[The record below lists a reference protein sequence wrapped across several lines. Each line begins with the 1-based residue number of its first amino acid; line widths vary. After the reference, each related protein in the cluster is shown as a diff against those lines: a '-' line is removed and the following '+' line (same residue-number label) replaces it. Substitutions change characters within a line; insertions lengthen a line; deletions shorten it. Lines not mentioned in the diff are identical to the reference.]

1 MKRVFG
7 YMVFCLL
14 MLTGCICSVLET
26 PENGGIDPTLVQV
39 SLTLR
44 ADTTV
49 EPYRAV
55 KSLSATSE
63 GDSLDMRCIVE
74 VFKDNIGGELVERRI
89 VGCDPSPDGNPVV
102 TMPLALHAGRYS
114 VVAWLDYVD
123 DGSLADKYYKATALS
138 AIHIPDASSYVGDE
152 ERKDAYTGR
161 DELDLT
167 RYYDIWRADMAYEM
181 RLEMP
186 TARIEFVATD
196 YDRLLE
202 KVSNSNGEQHFT
214 KAGVPYTG
222 DVDLSQ
228 IQVSVLYAG
237 YFPSGYNA
245 YTGKPNDATLG
256 MSFDA
261 TARPLSQAE
270 LRLAG
275 DHVFVNG
282 TESAVTVNLQV
293 KDRNGVLLNEVEGLK
308 VPLVRGKLTTI
319 RGEFLTRSISSG
331 IGINPGFDGEFD
343 VVIPD

>member
-186 TARIEFVATD
+186 MARIEFVATD

-202 KVSNSNGEQHFT
+202 KVSNSNGEHHFT

-245 YTGKPNDATLG
+245 YTGKPNDATQG

-319 RGEFLTRSISSG
+319 RGEFLTRSFSSG
-331 IGINPGFDGEFD
+331 IGIDPGFDGEFD